1 MNNKNT
7 LYFPFILI
15 TIALLLAGCG
25 GKPAQPTSAP
35 IPATVAATDIPV
47 PVLLPT
53 ATDIPIPILLPT
65 PTDIPVPTFSATA
78 TSPST
83 LAVVN
88 VESLGILSGP
98 GTAYGIQAY
107 VLRGD
112 ELTILGQ
119 TNNCAWLKV
128 STTDGETGWVAE
140 TYVTYS
146 LACSEIALA
155 PIPALPTAAPQAQA
169 TQAGSGS
176 GSASCTANDTIYIT
190 NASSQ
195 GLYVTLSGPATY
207 SLLMAANSN
216 TTLSVCAGS
225 YTWTANGCG
234 GTGTGSGS
242 VNSGGS
248 LDLNC
253 YQQ

>member
-15 TIALLLAGCG
+15 TISLLMAGCG

-35 IPATVAATDIPV
+35 IPATVAATDIPI
-47 PVLLPT
+47 PILLPT

-146 LACSEIALA
+146 LLAAKLPKLPSQRCPPRLRKPKRPSPDRDRGQDQPPVLPMIRSISRTHPAKAFMLLLADRPLIPCSWLQIPILLFLSA
-155 PIPALPTAAPQAQA
+155 PDLIP
-169 TQAGSGS
+169 GRR
-176 GSASCTANDTIYIT
+176 
-190 NASSQ
+190 
-195 GLYVTLSGPATY
+195 
-207 SLLMAANSN
+207 MAA
-216 TTLSVCAGS
+216 
-225 YTWTANGCG
+225 G
-234 GTGTGSGS
+234 GPEPAPA
-242 VNSGGS
+242 V
-248 LDLNC
+248 
-253 YQQ
+253 